1 MDKPRNYANFYVLI
15 KKLPHAS
22 KEVLVEA
29 HTGGRTTSLKEMT
42 CLEYESMI
50 RTMRRDIE
58 REEEKRKAR
67 SSLLRLMQKYGVDTT
82 DWDDIN
88 RFCRLKRIAGKEFG
102 RLDIKELKAVAKK
115 MRAILAKGE
124 ETSEEQKRE
133 RMCSALLTNYKSKA
147 DGLC

>member
-1 MDKPRNYANFYVLI
+1 MDKPRNYASFYLLI
-15 KKLPHAS
+15 KRLPHAS

-42 CLEYESMI
+42 CWEYESMI

-82 DWDDIN
+82 DWDEIN
-88 RFCRLKRIAGKEFG
+88 RFCRYKRIAGKEFG

-124 ETSEEQKRE
+124 EPSEEQKQG

>member
-124 ETSEEQKRE
+124 ETSEEQKRV

>member
-1 MDKPRNYANFYVLI
+1 MNKPRNYANFYVLI

-22 KEVLVEA
+22 KEVLVDA

-42 CLEYESMI
+42 CSEYESMI

-67 SSLLRLMQKYGVDTT
+67 SALLRLMQKYGVDTT

-88 RFCRLKRIAGKEFG
+88 RFCSYKRIAGKEFG

-124 ETSEEQKRE
+124 EPSDEQKRG
-133 RMCSALLTNYKSKA
+133 RMCSALLTNYNSKA

>member
-1 MDKPRNYANFYVLI
+1 MNKPRNYANFYVLI

-22 KEVLVEA
+22 KEVLVDA
-29 HTGGRTTSLKEMT
+29 HTGGRTTSLKDMT

-82 DWDDIN
+82 DWDEIN
-88 RFCRLKRIAGKEFG
+88 RFCRYKRIAGKEFG

-124 ETSEEQKRE
+124 EPSEEQKHE
-133 RMCSALLTNYKSKA
+133 RMCSNLLTNYKGKA

>member
-1 MDKPRNYANFYVLI
+1 MNKPRNYANFYVLI
-15 KKLPHAS
+15 KRLPHAS

-42 CLEYESMI
+42 CWEYESMI

-67 SSLLRLMQKYGVDTT
+67 SALLHLMQKYGVDTT

-88 RFCRLKRIAGKEFG
+88 RFCRYKRIAGKEFG

-124 ETSEEQKRE
+124 EPSEEKRQG

>member
-1 MDKPRNYANFYVLI
+1 MNKPRNYANFYVLI

-22 KEVLVEA
+22 KEVLVDA
-29 HTGGRTTSLKEMT
+29 HTGGRTTSLKDMT

-82 DWDDIN
+82 DWDEIN
-88 RFCRLKRIAGKEFG
+88 RFCRYKRIAGKEFG

-124 ETSEEQKRE
+124 ESSEEQKHE
-133 RMCSALLTNYKSKA
+133 RMCSNLLTNYKGKA

>member
-1 MDKPRNYANFYVLI
+1 MDKPRNCANFYVLI
-15 KKLPHAS
+15 KKLPYAN
-22 KEVLVEA
+22 KEELVDA

-42 CLEYESMI
+42 CSEYERMI
-50 RTMRRDIE
+50 RTMRRDVE
-58 REEEKRKAR
+58 REDEKRKAR

-124 ETSEEQKRE
+124 EPSEEQKRG
-133 RMCSALLTNYKSKA
+133 RLCSNLLTNYKT

>member
-15 KKLPHAS
+15 KKLPYAN
-22 KEVLVEA
+22 KEELVDV

-42 CLEYESMI
+42 CREYESMI

-82 DWDDIN
+82 DWDEIN
-88 RFCRLKRIAGKEFG
+88 RFCRYKRIAGKEFG

-124 ETSEEQKRE
+124 EASEEQKHE

>member
-15 KKLPHAS
+15 KRLPHAS
-22 KEVLVEA
+22 KEVLVDA

-42 CLEYESMI
+42 CWEYESMI

-82 DWDDIN
+82 DWDEIN
-88 RFCRLKRIAGKEFG
+88 RFCRYKRIAGKEFG

-124 ETSEEQKRE
+124 EASEEQKHE
-133 RMCSALLTNYKSKA
+133 RMCSNLLTNYKGKA

>member
-1 MDKPRNYANFYVLI
+1 MNKPRNYANFYVLI

-22 KEVLVEA
+22 KEVLVDA
-29 HTGGRTTSLKEMT
+29 HTGGRTTSLKDMT

-82 DWDDIN
+82 DWDEIN
-88 RFCRLKRIAGKEFG
+88 RFCRYKRIAGKEFG

-124 ETSEEQKRE
+124 EASEEQKHE
-133 RMCSALLTNYKSKA
+133 RMCSNLLTNYKGKA

>member
-1 MDKPRNYANFYVLI
+1 MNKPRNYANFYVLI

-22 KEVLVEA
+22 KEVLVDA
-29 HTGGRTTSLKEMT
+29 HTGGRTTSLKDMT

-82 DWDDIN
+82 DWDEIN
-88 RFCRLKRIAGKEFG
+88 RFCRYKRIAGKEFG

-124 ETSEEQKRE
+124 ESSEEQKHE
-133 RMCSALLTNYKSKA
+133 RMCSNLLTNYNSKV

>member
-1 MDKPRNYANFYVLI
+1 MDKPRNYATFYVLV
-15 KKLPHAS
+15 KRLPYAS
-22 KEVLVEA
+22 KEELVDA

-42 CLEYESMI
+42 CSEYERMI
-50 RTMRRDIE
+50 RTMRRDVE

-67 SSLLRLMQKYGVDTT
+67 SALLRLMQKYGVDTT

-102 RLDIKELKAVAKK
+102 RLDIKELKSVAKK

-124 ETSEEQKRE
+124 EPSEEQKHS
-133 RMCSALLTNYKSKA
+133 RMCRDLLKNYTA
-147 DGLC
+147 DGVC

>member
-29 HTGGRTTSLKEMT
+29 HTGGRTTSIKEMT

-88 RFCRLKRIAGKEFG
+88 RFCRYKRI
-102 RLDIKELKAVAKK
+102 DIKELKAVAKK

-124 ETSEEQKRE
+124 EPRDEQKRV

>member
-1 MDKPRNYANFYVLI
+1 MNKPRNYANFYVLI

-29 HTGGRTTSLKEMT
+29 HTGGRTTSLKDMT

-115 MRAILAKGE
+115 MRAILAKGNE
-124 ETSEEQKRE
+124 PSEEQKRG
-133 RMCSALLTNYKSKA
+133 RMCSNLLTNYNSKA

>member
-15 KKLPHAS
+15 KRLPHAS

-42 CLEYESMI
+42 CLEYENMI

-67 SSLLRLMQKYGVDTT
+67 SALLRLMQKYGVDTT

-88 RFCRLKRIAGKEFG
+88 RFCRYRRIAGKEFG

-124 ETSEEQKRE
+124 EPSEEQKRG
-133 RMCSALLTNYKSKA
+133 RICSNLLTNYNSKA

>member
-22 KEVLVEA
+22 KEMLVDA

-42 CLEYESMI
+42 CLEYENMI

-58 REEEKRKAR
+58 REDEKRKAR

-82 DWDDIN
+82 DWDEIN
-88 RFCRLKRIAGKEFG
+88 RFCRYKRIAGKEFG

-124 ETSEEQKRE
+124 EASEEQKHE
-133 RMCSALLTNYKSKA
+133 RMCSNLLTNYKGKA

>member
-67 SSLLRLMQKYGVDTT
+67 SALLRLMQKYGVDTT

-124 ETSEEQKRE
+124 ETSEEQKRV

>member
-22 KEVLVEA
+22 KEVLVDA

-42 CLEYESMI
+42 CWEYESMI

-67 SSLLRLMQKYGVDTT
+67 SSLLHLMQKYGVDTT